1 MELKR
6 LILGSEGLILSH
18 KKDPGADN
26 EGGDK
31 TEGGQQ
37 GSTFILGAGG
47 GSRGTRTN

>member
-6 LILGSEGLILSH
+6 LILGSEDLILSH

-37 GSTFILGAGG
+37 GSAFILGAGG
-47 GSRGTRTN
+47 WSRGTRTN

>member
-6 LILGSEGLILSH
+6 LILGSEDLILSH

-37 GSTFILGAGG
+37 GSAFILG
-47 GSRGTRTN
+47 GSRGTN

>member
-6 LILGSEGLILSH
+6 LILGSEDLILSH